1 MVTCKISIRTVES
14 TLREGQESD
23 AELFENEKSM
33 ALKQS
38 QSSHKT
44 GQVPSPEALED
55 VTLLA
60 CRKLL
65 YSNQS
70 NKW

>member
-23 AELFENEKSM
+23 AELFENEKSV

-44 GQVPSPEALED
+44 GQVPGGGRRVLDGKVSGLWIALTEN
-55 VTLLA
+55 
-60 CRKLL
+60 C
-65 YSNQS
+65 NM
-70 NKW
+70 